1 MTENSEQKMRAQQRR
16 EMPEPTE
23 GARPIP
29 WIVILIVAGLFVWSI
44 GYISLTYSDAPS
56 AFGDHRIN
64 ADFAVAAPAA
74 GGAINGGQI
83 YTSHCLACHQATGGG
98 LPGVFPPLAGSEWV
112 NGKAS
117 TAIQIVLHGVTG
129 DLTVKG
135 SVYKGH
141 MPTFAS
147 QLGDAEIAA
156 VLSHVRT
163 SFGNTAGKVTADEVK
178 QERAKTKGRDKPWNG
193 DADLNKLK

>member
-1 MTENSEQKMRAQQRR
+1 MTENSEQQMRAQRR

-44 GYISLTYSDAPS
+44 GYIWLTYSDAPA
-56 AFGDHRIN
+56 AFGDHRVN

-74 GGAINGGQI
+74 GGAIDGGQI

-117 TAIQIVLHGVTG
+117 TAIQIVLHGITG
-129 DLTVKG
+129 SLTVKG
-135 SVYKGH
+135 AVYKGH
-141 MPTFAS
+141 MPTFGT

-163 SFGNTAGKVTADEVK
+163 SFGNSAGKVTADEVK